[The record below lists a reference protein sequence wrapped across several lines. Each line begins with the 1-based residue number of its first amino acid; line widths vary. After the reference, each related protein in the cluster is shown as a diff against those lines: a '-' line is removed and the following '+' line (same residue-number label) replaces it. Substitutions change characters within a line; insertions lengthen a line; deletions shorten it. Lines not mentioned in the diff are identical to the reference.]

1 MPCGE
6 QIGDAEMKVR
16 AGMISL
22 GIMAIAITTSAV
34 GGPGRAPQKKAEPSP
49 APLPSQI
56 GTAKKVFVSNAGGEC
71 SPFGQNGFSGGP
83 DRFYN
88 EFYAGIKSWG
98 RFELVGAPADA
109 DLVLEIHFVCPIY
122 VADKS
127 STYDPQF
134 RLNILDPKT
143 HITLWALTEHLPRAL
158 LKGNRDKDF
167 DQAMASLV
175 DGLKKVGDKPAAIA
189 SRLKN

>member
-1 MPCGE
+1 MPCGK
-6 QIGDAEMKVR
+6 QIGDAEMNLR

-22 GIMAIAITTSAV
+22 GSVGFAITTSAV

-88 EFYAGIKSWG
+88 ELSAGIKSWG
-98 RFELVGAPADA
+98 RVELVGARAA
-109 DLVLEIHFVCPIY
+109 AGLVHG
-122 VADKS
+122 
-127 STYDPQF
+127 
-134 RLNILDPKT
+134 LN
-143 HITLWALTEHLPRAL
+143 
-158 LKGNRDKDF
+158 F
-167 DQAMASLV
+167 
-175 DGLKKVGDKPAAIA
+175 
-189 SRLKN
+189 